1 MKDVSEN
8 VNEQIEYAIG
18 HCKVALDQLR
28 KLVVVKGFP
37 DTESDIQLF
46 KQIKPIAYGKL
57 LFYSALKSFSPGT
70 TVPFR

>member
-28 KLVVVKGFP
+28 KLVVEKGVSRHRVRYP
-37 DTESDIQLF
+37 
-46 KQIKPIAYGKL
+46 
-57 LFYSALKSFSPGT
+57 
-70 TVPFR
+70 VV